1 MKNYD
6 SVKHVRGESLFVD
19 DQLTP
24 EGTLFAYIA
33 CSPIA
38 HGIIKNVDLKKAL
51 RTKGVQA
58 IYTAKDIPGENQ
70 IGGIIQDE
78 ELLAE
83 KKVDFI
89 GQPIALVIAKTQLI
103 AHEAAEL
110 IEYNFEELP
119 VITDPRKAAEAGD
132 LIQPPRTFKLGNTEE
147 TFRKCDFVFEG
158 TVESGGQEHLYL
170 ETQGAF
176 AHPVEGG
183 GVKIFSSTQGPTAVQ
198 RVTSRVLGI
207 PMHKVEVDVLR
218 LGGGFGGKE
227 DQASSWGALAALGA
241 NLLNKP
247 VKLILPRQLDMK
259 VTGKRHPYSSDF
271 KIGLNKEGKIL
282 AYEASFYQNA
292 GAAAD
297 LSTAVLERTLFHCTN
312 SYFIPNVKA
321 TSFCC
326 RTNLPPNTAF
336 RGFGGPQGMFV
347 IESAI
352 AKAAEEMGISKI
364 ELQKKNLLNEG
375 DEFPYGQ
382 KTENCRIKR
391 CFSEAEG
398 KYNLKEIEK
407 RIEKFNSEN
416 KLFKKGLAIMPV
428 TFGISFTSTFMN
440 QASALVHIY
449 TDGSISISTAAVE
462 MGQGVNA
469 KLRNVAQKIFSVNLD
484 RIKIETTNTSRVANT
499 SPTAA
504 SKGADLNG
512 FATQKACEMILE
524 RLIKVAA
531 KKLQNQQYNN
541 TTIKQY
547 NNITIQDETVFCNDE
562 KTEFTFDQLVQ
573 LAYFNRVSL
582 SAQAHHSTPHIN
594 FDKKKEKGKPF
605 AYHSYGVGIVEAS
618 VDCLRGIYEIDSVKV
633 VHDFGK
639 SLHPIVDKGQAE
651 GGIVQGIGWMT
662 MEEVLYD
669 KTGQLMTNAL
679 STYKVPDIHFAPDDL
694 QVHFLEDAPN
704 PYGPFQSKAIG
715 EPPLMYGIGAYF
727 AIRNA
732 IREFKPGKE
741 IEFNAP
747 MTPERVLLSLYEKS
761 SVLKTTSK

>member
-6 SVKHVRGESLFVD
+6 SIKHVRGESLFLD

-24 EGTLFAYIA
+24 TGTLFAYVSY
-33 CSPIA
+33 SPIA
-38 HGIIKNVDLKKAL
+38 HGKIKKIDLSEAEKLQGVKAII
-51 RTKGVQA
+51 
-58 IYTAKDIPGENQ
+58 TAKDIPGENQ

-78 ELLAE
+78 DLFAE
-83 KKVDFI
+83 NEVHFV
-89 GQPIALVIAKTQLI
+89 GHPIALVVAETQLI
-103 AHEAAEL
+103 AHEAADL
-110 IEYNFEELP
+110 IKYEFRKLP
-119 VITDPRKAAEAGD
+119 VITDPRKAAALGE
-132 LIQPPRTFKLGNTEE
+132 LIQKPRTFNLGNTEKA
-147 TFRKCDFVFEG
+147 FNKCDFVFEG
-158 TVESGGQEHLYL
+158 KVKSGGQEHLYL

-183 GVKIFSSTQGPTAVQ
+183 GVKIYSSTQGPTAVQ
-198 RVTSRVLGI
+198 RVTSRILGI

-227 DQASSWGALAALGA
+227 DQASPWGAMTALGA
-241 NLLNKP
+241 KLLDKP
-247 VKLILPRQLDMK
+247 VKLILPRQVDMK

-321 TSFCC
+321 TAYCC

-352 AKAAEEMGISKI
+352 AKAAEEMGINKI
-364 ELQKKNLLNEG
+364 DLQKKNLLKDG

-382 KTENCRIKR
+382 KTEHCRIKR
-391 CFSEAEG
+391 CFTEAEK
-398 KYNLKEIEK
+398 KYDLKK
-407 RIEKFNSEN
+407 MQRSVLSFNSKN
-416 KLFKKGLAIMPV
+416 ILFKKGLAVMPV

-449 TDGSISISTAAVE
+449 TDGSISVSTAAVE
-462 MGQGVNA
+462 MGQGVNE
-469 KLRNVAQKIFSVNLD
+469 KIRNVVQNVFSVNLK

-504 SKGADLNG
+504 SKAADLNG
-512 FATQKACEMILE
+512 FATKKACEIILE
-524 RLIKVAA
+524 RLKKAAA
-531 KKLQNQQYNN
+531 KELNV
-541 TTIKQY
+541 KQY
-547 NNITIQDETVFCNDE
+547 QNITIQKEYIYNKKN
-562 KTEFTFDQLVQ
+562 KTKLTFDKLIQI
-573 LAYFNRVSL
+573 AYLNRISL
-582 SAQAHHSTPHIN
+582 SAQAHHSTPNIH
-594 FDKKKEKGKPF
+594 FDKSKEKGQPF
-605 AYHSYGVGIVEAS
+605 AYHSYGVGIVEAT
-618 VDCLRGIYEIDSVKV
+618 VDCIRGTYEVDSVKV

-639 SLHPIVDKGQAE
+639 SLQPIVDKGQAE

-662 MEEVLYD
+662 MEEVLYS
-669 KTGQLMTNAL
+669 KEGQLLANAL
-679 STYKVPDIHFAPDDL
+679 STYKVPDIHFAPTDI
-694 QVHFLEDAPN
+694 QVLFLEDAPN
-704 PYGPFQSKAIG
+704 PYGPYKSKAIG

-732 IREFKPGKE
+732 IKEFKPEKNLQ
-741 IEFNAP
+741 FKAP
-747 MTPERVLLSLYEKS
+747 MTPEYVLLSLYKI
-761 SVLKTTSK
+761 